1 MSRIDKLKS
10 LLSERILV
18 IDGAVGTA
26 VQALD
31 LGPDEFGGPEFEG
44 CNEYLVITRPDLIA
58 GIHQSYLDAGA
69 DILETDTFGAT
80 AVVLEEYGLAHEA
93 RRINREAAQMA
104 RELAD
109 SASTGDKPRFVAG
122 SMGPTTKSI
131 SVTGGI
137 TFEELAA
144 SYCEQALGLIEGG
157 ADLLLLETS
166 QDTINVKAGLEGISQ
181 ASIELGTEIP
191 VSVQGTVEAMGTLLA
206 GQDAEAFYTSLAHR
220 NLLELRICNLLLR
233 VAPCIIRRDQVES
246 LRCS

>member
-1 MSRIDKLKS
+1 MDGMSRIDKLKS

-93 RRINREAAQMA
+93 RRINREAAQ
-104 RELAD
+104 
-109 SASTGDKPRFVAG
+109 
-122 SMGPTTKSI
+122 
-131 SVTGGI
+131 
-137 TFEELAA
+137 
-144 SYCEQALGLIEGG
+144 
-157 ADLLLLETS
+157 
-166 QDTINVKAGLEGISQ
+166 
-181 ASIELGTEIP
+181 
-191 VSVQGTVEAMGTLLA
+191 
-206 GQDAEAFYTSLAHR
+206 
-220 NLLELRICNLLLR
+220 
-233 VAPCIIRRDQVES
+233 
-246 LRCS
+246 

>member
-1 MSRIDKLKS
+1 MDGMSRIDKLKS

-93 RRINREAAQMA
+93 RRINREAAQIA
-104 RELAD
+104 RGLAD
-109 SASTGDKPRFVAG
+109 SASTDDKPRFVAG

-206 GQDAEAFYTSLAHR
+206 GQDAEAF
-220 NLLELRICNLLLR
+220 
-233 VAPCIIRRDQVES
+233 
-246 LRCS
+246 